1 MIKNI
6 NKSLENN
13 ELTVE
18 VTCKVRD
25 FATKP
30 EKVLTTKELID
41 ILKEEYNIVSVK
53 SQPRYKVG
61 NSNRKKTKP
70 MGKWV
75 FLLSDTKQVEA
86 VVETPPKRTRKPRIK
101 KKETSS
107 TSDPSAIRSRI
118 SSLSKK

>member
-6 NKSLENN
+6 EKSVQNN

-30 EKVLTTKELID
+30 EKVLTTEQLID
-41 ILKEEYNIVSVK
+41 ILKKEYNIVSAKV
-53 SQPRYKVG
+53 QPQHKVG

-70 MGKWV
+70 TGKWI
-75 FLLSDTKQVEA
+75 FLLSKAEQVEA
-86 VVETPPKRTRKPRIK
+86 AVEPPPKRTRKPRTK